1 MHFPLLRSA
10 QEQVILSRGA
20 LGDRFVHLLF
30 KDKMVFALLVT
41 APLRQ
46 VIFWT
51 SLGFLEWQMLRFCT
65 VCKLG
70 LSCRPSFTLK
80 PEKYSLCSQLSFM
93 LAFGK
98 VRVHEKDDTPIT
110 STLSAVRGQTCLMH
124 YDSEACLCFFFT
136 SFWILC
142 IDLSEKQKV
151 LNEDYGPVQY
161 VFALY
166 WRMKTS
172 TKGTEKSQEASV
184 LSSWGQVN
192 SLMPRILVIKRDL

>member
-20 LGDRFVHLLF
+20 VGDRFVHLLF

-124 YDSEACLCFFFT
+124 YDSEACLRFFFYQ
-136 SFWILC
+136 L
-142 IDLSEKQKV
+142 
-151 LNEDYGPVQY
+151 LNSLHWSVRKAKGPE
-161 VFALY
+161 
-166 WRMKTS
+166 WRLWS
-172 TKGTEKSQEASV
+172 SAVCVCSV
-184 LSSWGQVN
+184 LKDENFYQRDRKITSSLSFV
-192 SLMPRILVIKRDL
+192 LMRTSQ